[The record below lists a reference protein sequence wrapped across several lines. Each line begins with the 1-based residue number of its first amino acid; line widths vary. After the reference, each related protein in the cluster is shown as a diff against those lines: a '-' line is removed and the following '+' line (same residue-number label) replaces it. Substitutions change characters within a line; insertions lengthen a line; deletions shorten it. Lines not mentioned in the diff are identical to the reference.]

1 MIVSPAE
8 IIRQLRQC
16 IGTEHYYRTVFPNIV
31 FTDGIKKMAELCGAY
46 WLIHVAVS
54 YQYGKIAEE
63 DFQIWRLEKLEN
75 STWRVTMHSI
85 DSEENLVAQ
94 NISYSD
100 FPLDEFEFYLIDG
113 VMLLK
118 SEN

>member
-1 MIVSPAE
+1 MSPAE
-8 IIRQLRQC
+8 ITRELRRY

-31 FTDGIKKMAELCGAY
+31 FTDGIKRLADLCGAY

-54 YQYGKIAEE
+54 YQYGKIAKEN
-63 DFQIWRLEKLEN
+63 FQIWRLEKLEN
-75 STWRVTMHSI
+75 LTWRVTMRSI
-85 DSEENLVAQ
+85 DSDENLVAQ
-94 NISYSD
+94 NISFSD
-100 FPLDEFEFYLIDG
+100 FPMDEFEFYLIDG